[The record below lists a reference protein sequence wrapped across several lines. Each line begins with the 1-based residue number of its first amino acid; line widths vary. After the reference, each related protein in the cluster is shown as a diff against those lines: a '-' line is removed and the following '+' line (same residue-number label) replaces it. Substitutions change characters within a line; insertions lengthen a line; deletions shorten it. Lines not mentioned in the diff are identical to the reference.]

1 MDSQLARINQP
12 VLFNIHLL
20 LLRPLHGNFFTNW
33 SLLFY
38 ANRHGRMAPQIR
50 ERRFMEIKRQPN
62 PDRPAPSRQSARKRT
77 ARSPAE
83 QPDFD
88 CSACRFI
95 NDDRLISASP
105 VMVASQ
111 I

>member
-62 PDRPAPSRQSARKRT
+62 LTAPPGRGNPPAS
-77 ARSPAE
+77 E
-83 QPDFD
+83 Q
-88 CSACRFI
+88 RVHRR
-95 NDDRLISASP
+95 NNRISIVPHVDSLTTT
-105 VMVASQ
+105 V
-111 I
+111 